1 MDLSGVVLVL
11 FALGFAFTNGF
22 HDAANAVAT
31 TISTRAL
38 TPRMALALAAV
49 ANFVGTLGAS
59 AVASTI
65 AKGIIETPHGRQG
78 MVLLFAALTGA
89 ITWNLITWAFGLP
102 SSSSHAL
109 IGGLVGAAI
118 ASTGLSG
125 VHWSGVL
132 NKVVIPT
139 LISPV
144 VGVIAGYLVMLLL
157 LWIFRKGQ
165 PGKLSRRFR
174 IAQIFSATFMAY
186 AHGAQD
192 SQKTVGVIAL
202 ALVVSGTT
210 TQFTVPLWVNL
221 AVATVVAA
229 GTFSGGARIIR
240 TMGRRI
246 VKLDPPQGFAAETT
260 SATVLLIN
268 SLLGF
273 TISTTHVITSSIMG
287 VGAVRR
293 VSAVRWGLASNIV
306 IAWILTIPASAL
318 VAGIIYAVAK
328 AVVL

>member
-1 MDLSGVVLVL
+1 
-11 FALGFAFTNGF
+11 
-22 HDAANAVAT
+22 
-31 TISTRAL
+31 
-38 TPRMALALAAV
+38 
-49 ANFVGTLGAS
+49 
-59 AVASTI
+59 
-65 AKGIIETPHGRQG
+65 
-78 MVLLFAALTGA
+78 
-89 ITWNLITWAFGLP
+89 
-102 SSSSHAL
+102 
-109 IGGLVGAAI
+109 
-118 ASTGLSG
+118 
-125 VHWSGVL
+125 VL
-132 NKVVIPT
+132 NNVVIPT
-139 LISPV
+139 LVSPV
-144 VGVIAGYLVMLLL
+144 VGVVAGYLVMLSIQ
-157 LWIFRKGQ
+157 WIFRRGA
-165 PGKLSRRFR
+165 PGTLTRRFR

-202 ALVVSGTT
+202 VLVVSGTT

-229 GTFSGGARIIR
+229 GTYSGGARIIR

-246 VKLDPPQGFAAETT
+246 VKLEPAQGFAAETT

-293 VSAVRWGLASNIV
+293 LSAVRWGLASNIV

-318 VAGIIYAVAK
+318 VAGIIYGVGRAL
-328 AVVL
+328 VL